1 MEEEM
6 EQKEMHFNHSTPQIS
21 PLNPKPGF
29 PGYYALI
36 PFVLLI
42 LIGCMVAV
50 VVYIRRKSRL
60 NELRHR
66 LIPLYSYDPAEDQDW
81 KDAGREDE
89 EEELAADKT
98 SQALDAFT
106 YRKMGSQRQN
116 SQDVHQLG
124 QHRFLTAI
132 LLATALVLPAL
143 TLDTL
148 LCYYCPLQHKGKSC
162 ANTTSQCL
170 PEQRC
175 SSSRGHYGSIH
186 ILSAQGCVDSEF
198 CGSHEIIS
206 HLGVK
211 YNVSHTCCCKDKCN
225 GTPKSD
231 AGLKKLLGM
240 TKDES
245 DYTNITNGL
254 REEPWDSCANYTSLR
269 TATLPASA

>member
-89 EEELAADKT
+89 EEELAEPLIKE
-98 SQALDAFT
+98 
-106 YRKMGSQRQN
+106 GRQN
-116 SQDVHQLG
+116 
-124 QHRFLTAI
+124 LTSSGCFYI
-132 LLATALVLPAL
+132 QEDGITK
-143 TLDTL
+143 TE
-148 LCYYCPLQHKGKSC
+148 QHKGKSC

>member
-1 MEEEM
+1 MY
-6 EQKEMHFNHSTPQIS
+6 HFYL
-21 PLNPKPGF
+21 PLCVW
-29 PGYYALI
+29 I
-36 PFVLLI
+36 
-42 LIGCMVAV
+42 
-50 VVYIRRKSRL
+50 YI
-60 NELRHR
+60 
-66 LIPLYSYDPAEDQDW
+66 
-81 KDAGREDE
+81 
-89 EEELAADKT
+89 
-98 SQALDAFT
+98 
-106 YRKMGSQRQN
+106 